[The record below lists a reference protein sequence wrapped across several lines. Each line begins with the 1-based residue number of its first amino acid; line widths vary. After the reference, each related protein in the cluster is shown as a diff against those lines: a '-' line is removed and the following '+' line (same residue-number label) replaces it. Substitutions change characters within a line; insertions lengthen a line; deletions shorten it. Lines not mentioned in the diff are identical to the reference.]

1 MSYKDRFEDLLK
13 NPRMIS
19 AGVDIDFA
27 TSLFDSYK
35 KAGGLSKGR
44 REWLNKLEDKY
55 KEEGWVD
62 PLAGEFGT
70 ILKVVLANE
79 SLSEGD
85 RSFANSLKG
94 QYVRY
99 KKLSEK
105 QQAALVSMFDRYS
118 PEGQK
123 KASEWKDN
131 YNTNHKQEAE
141 IAARY
146 YLSNPP
152 YFGDL
157 ANRILE
163 EEGFVPSLRQFN
175 KITKNK
181 FAARVIESTLAE
193 PKFKVDDVVELRA
206 NAPFHSSSMRNE
218 NKGFIIAVDSKP
230 VTSAARSS
238 KNYLVLP
245 VGSVETIH
253 IEERYMKRVKKI

>member
-1 MSYKDRFEDLLK
+1 MSYRDRFEDLLK

-19 AGVDIDFA
+19 AGVDVDFA

-35 KAGGLSKGR
+35 KAGSLSKGR
-44 REWLNKLEDKY
+44 REWLGKLEDKY
-55 KEEGWVD
+55 KEEGWAD

-85 RSFANSLKG
+85 RSFANSLKS

-99 KKLSEK
+99 KNLSEK
-105 QQAALVSMFDRYS
+105 QQAALVSMFQRYS

-131 YNTNHKQEAE
+131 YNTNHKREAE
-141 IAARY
+141 IAAHY

-181 FAARVIESTLAE
+181 FAAKVIESTLAD
-193 PKFKVDDVVELRA
+193 PKFNVGDVVELRA
-206 NAPFHSSSMRNE
+206 SAPYHLKMKNDI
-218 NKGFIIAVDSKP
+218 KGFIIESNSKS
-230 VTSAARSS
+230 VTNAARGS

-245 VGSVETIH
+245 IGAPTPIH
-253 IEERYMKRVKKI
+253 IEERFMKRVKKIK